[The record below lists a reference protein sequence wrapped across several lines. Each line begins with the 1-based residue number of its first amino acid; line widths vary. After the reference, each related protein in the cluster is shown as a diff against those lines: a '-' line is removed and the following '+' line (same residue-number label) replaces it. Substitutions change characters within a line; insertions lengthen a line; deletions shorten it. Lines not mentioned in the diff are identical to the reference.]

1 MALGC
6 RAALFPPLGVH
17 LKSDLGRGE
26 GVPAGELS
34 HPTVEGRGEERLFS
48 HHPTPPHFR
57 EEAFPGTLSF
67 AEET

>member
-1 MALGC
+1 MSL
-6 RAALFPPLGVH
+6 LVSFPTLLWG
-17 LKSDLGRGE
+17 GGE
-26 GVPAGELS
+26 
-34 HPTVEGRGEERLFS
+34 TLFS

>member
-17 LKSDLGRGE
+17 SKSDLGRGE

-34 HPTVEGRGEERLFS
+34 HPTVGVGGETLFS

>member
-26 GVPAGELS
+26 GGCPCW
-34 HPTVEGRGEERLFS
+34 
-48 HHPTPPHFR
+48 
-57 EEAFPGTLSF
+57 
-67 AEET
+67 